1 MVKGIP
7 SESLAVTG
15 HMPFGETGLC
25 GILVTWKEGP
35 EDPAVLERSGT
46 QDKAHA
52 EPAGA
57 TSNLRALLLLPE
69 AT

>member
-1 MVKGIP
+1 MMGP
-7 SESLAVTG
+7 
-15 HMPFGETGLC
+15 MPFGEAGLC
-25 GILVTWKEGP
+25 GNLVTWKEGL
-35 EDPAVLERSGT
+35 EDPAVLERNGT
-46 QDKAHA
+46 QDKAHP